1 MIELFGLGADAV
13 GPEAEAMLKR
23 VIKLRKLKPLSAVPA
38 QQPQQGQQQARGRE
52 EGLQEGVPPEGASA
66 AATDATPSAR

>member
-52 EGLQEGVPPEGASA
+52 EGLQEGASA